1 MAMTVRLCIGMMA
14 LVTMTTVTG
23 CSSTPEPESGEAVDA
38 RLAELVRDDTS
49 APLGEVVEGHWDR
62 AAFFHEGVTAERVN
76 SVVASEAISDR
87 WTASPALVV
96 VVEGDDVRVVRLR
109 TPALANDATGRALSR
124 DATVSGST
132 ATGMLTVR

>member
-1 MAMTVRLCIGMMA
+1 MTVRLCIGMMA

-23 CSSTPEPESGEAVDA
+23 CSSTPEPEPESGEAVDA
-38 RLAELVRDDTS
+38 RLAELVRDGTS

-62 AAFFHEGVTAERVN
+62 AAFFHEGVTAERVH
-76 SVVASEAISDR
+76 SVSASEAISDR
-87 WTASPALVV
+87 WTASPALLV

-109 TPALANDATGRALSR
+109 TPALANDATGRAFSR

>member
-23 CSSTPEPESGEAVDA
+23 CSRTPEPESGEAVDA
-38 RLAELVRDDTS
+38 RPAELVRDGTS

-76 SVVASEAISDR
+76 SVVGSEAISDR
-87 WTASPALVV
+87 WTASPALLV

-109 TPALANDATGRALSR
+109 TPALANDATGRAFSR
-124 DATVSGST
+124 DATASGST
-132 ATGMLTVR
+132 DTGMLTVR

>member
-76 SVVASEAISDR
+76 SVVGSEAISDR
-87 WTASPALVV
+87 WTASPALLV

-109 TPALANDATGRALSR
+109 TPALANDATGQAFSR
-124 DATVSGST
+124 DATVSGLT

>member
-1 MAMTVRLCIGMMA
+1 MLGPDEGGDVPLPPRP
-14 LVTMTTVTG
+14 VV
-23 CSSTPEPESGEAVDA
+23 SGGLGDPDECLD
-38 RLAELVRDDTS
+38 
-49 APLGEVVEGHWDR
+49 GEVVEGHWDR

-76 SVVASEAISDR
+76 SVVGSEAISDR

-109 TPALANDATGRALSR
+109 TPALANDATGQAFSR

>member
-62 AAFFHEGVTAERVN
+62 AAFFHEGFTAERVN

-87 WTASPALVV
+87 WTASPALLV

-109 TPALANDATGRALSR
+109 TPALANDATGRAFSR

>member
-1 MAMTVRLCIGMMA
+1 MAMTVSLCIGMMA

-23 CSSTPEPESGEAVDA
+23 CSSTPEPEPGAAVDA
-38 RLAELVRDDTS
+38 RLAELVRDGTS
-49 APLGEVVEGHWDR
+49 APLGEVVERHWDR

-87 WTASPALVV
+87 WTASPALLV

-109 TPALANDATGRALSR
+109 TPALANDATGRAFAR

>member
-76 SVVASEAISDR
+76 SVVGSEAISDR

-109 TPALANDATGRALSR
+109 TPALANDATGRAFSR